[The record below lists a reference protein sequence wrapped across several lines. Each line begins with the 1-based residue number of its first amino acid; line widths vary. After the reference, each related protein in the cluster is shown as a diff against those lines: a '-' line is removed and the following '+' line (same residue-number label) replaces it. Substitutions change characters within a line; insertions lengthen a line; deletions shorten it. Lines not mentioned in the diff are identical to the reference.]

1 MEDNNNLEQNNSNSS
16 KSELGSPE
24 GKGSE
29 SELSLAELSARLDK
43 QLQDTDETA
52 KEIEQYKDVITK
64 QQMLLE
70 KQMAEIKELKEQ
82 NLKNAL
88 HGDNNHV
95 ETVEEIF
102 AKNFGK

>member
-1 MEDNNNLEQNNSNSS
+1 MEENNNLENNLPNGSD
-16 KSELGSPE
+16 SELGSPE
-24 GKGSE
+24 GKGSD
-29 SELSLAELSARLDK
+29 SELDLAELSARLDK
-43 QLQDTDETA
+43 QLQDTDETKKA
-52 KEIEQYKDVITK
+52 IEQYKDVITK

-70 KQMAEIKELKEQ
+70 KQQNEIKELKEQ

-88 HGDNNHV
+88 HGNDGHV